1 MAIFNS
7 IALGKTKGSIGNVT
21 TTTLKGQSVAKQRNY
36 NPANPKT
43 PDQVNS
49 RNRMANAVSAWK
61 FLAVFFAPLVML
73 AKPLE
78 STYNAF
84 VRLAKNLFPAILQGT
99 GYSAAAALI
108 GETLAGNS
116 AIQINLLSDD
126 GGDAKVEF
134 NTGGTPWNSSMRLR
148 VLCYDSADGSNK
160 LSDIAVLEAEYNAQT
175 ILVPGAGTAMGSG
188 VAVIYDT
195 DSKVCS
201 NVVFSAY

>member
-43 PDQVNS
+43 VDQVNS

-84 VRLAKNLFPAILQGT
+84 VRLSKNLFPAVLQNAGFA
-99 GYSAAAALI
+99 AAAALD
-108 GETLAGNS
+108 GEQLAGNS
-116 AIQINLLSDD
+116 SILIPSLASDGADLNVTLNTAGVPWSANLHIR
-126 GGDAKVEF
+126 
-134 NTGGTPWNSSMRLR
+134 TI
-148 VLCYDSADGSNK
+148 CYDSADGSNT
-160 LSDIAVLEAEYNAQT
+160 LIDRAILEAEWNAGVLT
-175 ILVPGAGTAMGSG
+175 VADSG
-188 VAVIYDT
+188 VALGQAAAVIYD
-195 DSKVCS
+195 SVSGLCS
-201 NVVFSAY
+201 SVYFSAL